1 MSNISRLEKNFL
13 LTLVQGAKYYP
24 ITRQENL
31 EFLGEID
38 GGAKITSN
46 SGIPNFERKA
56 HIVHLNEKKEKKIQ
70 KCGKNE

>member
-1 MSNISRLEKNFL
+1 MSNISRLEKISL

-46 SGIPNFERKA
+46 PGLSNFERKT
-56 HIVHLNEKKEKKIQ
+56 HIVLFNEKRRRKYKL
-70 KCGKNE
+70 

>member
-1 MSNISRLEKNFL
+1 MRNISRLEKNFL

-46 SGIPNFERKA
+46 SGMSHFERKT
-56 HIVHLNEKKEKKIQ
+56 HIVHFNGKRRR
-70 KCGKNE
+70 KCKL

>member
-1 MSNISRLEKNFL
+1 MSNISRLEKISL

-38 GGAKITSN
+38 GGAKTTSN
-46 SGIPNFERKA
+46 SGVISFEYME
-56 HIVHLNEKKEKKIQ
+56 I
-70 KCGKNE
+70 